1 MATKEWIPILPYSK
15 IVGQE
20 DVKLALE
27 VAYIAGARI
36 GGVLLRGDRG
46 TGKSTIVRAFA
57 QMMFNGEL
65 PITLPINATEDRVVG
80 GLKIDKLLKQEE
92 QWQPGLL
99 EQADGNILYVDEV
112 NLLDDHIINLILD
125 TAATGILPIQRQGKD
140 EKGKPTKFTLVGT
153 MNPEEGYLRA
163 QLRDRF
169 GLMVDVTTNTE
180 KRAEILQTMLAFDDA
195 LYENGDQ
202 TILEEG
208 KAENKNKQEAL
219 QMAQKRLPQVQIDKP
234 MINLCVQLSAEIDT
248 VGHRGAHVLALAAK
262 ALAARDGELAVTTD
276 HIHRLAPMALAH
288 RRAGSPHWT
297 DKDDETVVR
306 VIDLTHA

>member
-15 IVGQE
+15 IVGHKE

-57 QMMFNGEL
+57 QMMYGEL

-92 QWQPGLL
+92 DWQAGLL

-112 NLLDDHIINLILD
+112 NLLDDHIVNLILD

-140 EKGKPTKFTLVGT
+140 EKGKSTKFTLVGT

-169 GLMVDVTTNTE
+169 GLMVDVITDTE
-180 KRAEILQTMLAFDDA
+180 QRAKILQTMLAFDDA
-195 LYENGDQ
+195 LYENGDK
-202 TILEEG
+202 TILEQGEE
-208 KAENKNKQEAL
+208 ENKEKREAL
-219 QMAQKRLPQVQIDKP
+219 KVAQKNLPQVEINGT
-234 MINLCVQLSAEIDT
+234 MINYCVQLAAKIET

-262 ALAARDGELAVTTD
+262 ALAARDGESTVTTD
-276 HIHRLAPMALAH
+276 HIRRLAPMALAH
-288 RRAGSPHWT
+288 RRQGSPHWGKEDNEIVT
-297 DKDDETVVR
+297 R
-306 VIDLTHA
+306 VLTT